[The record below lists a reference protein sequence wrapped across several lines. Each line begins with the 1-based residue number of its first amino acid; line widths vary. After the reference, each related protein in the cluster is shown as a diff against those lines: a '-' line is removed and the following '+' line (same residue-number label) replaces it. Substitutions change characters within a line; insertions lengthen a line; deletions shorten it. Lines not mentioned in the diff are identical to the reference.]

1 MTFDEKQIAHTM
13 KSLGIDRA
21 EAIQMLKDDYEVDH
35 MSASEVDNDLT
46 AEQKKVV
53 KTMKNSDTKKP
64 TAYKF
69 TKRERKKDEVKAG
82 LISAIAE
89 FLGDKVENLEI
100 TKAEREIVFEVKN
113 EHFTI
118 NLIKNRTKKEG

>member
-1 MTFDEKQIAHTM
+1 MTIDEKQIAHTM

-35 MSASEVDNDLT
+35 MAASEIDNDLT

-53 KTMKNSDTKKP
+53 KAMKNSDTKKP

-69 TKRERKKDEVKAG
+69 TKRERKKDETKAG
-82 LISAIAE
+82 LISGIAE
-89 FLGDKVENLEI
+89 FLADRVENLEI
-100 TKAEREIVFEVKN
+100 TKAEREIVFELDG

-118 NLIKNRTKKEG
+118 NLIKNRKKKEG